1 MVKIYSARTCLGSFN
16 KGTELAPKEILGRS
30 LMSGL
35 AKNAIQ
41 SQLGA
46 TEELLRADKGDAVN
60 AHYRSA
66 LVEFNKSLYKKIIK
80 STSSTDIAL
89 TLGGDHAISIA
100 TMFATKKRHSDCVV
114 VYIDAHPDCNEP
126 QSSPTGNIHGMP
138 LATVLGDS
146 LYSDFKL
153 PKYRYDEVFMM
164 GIKDADKFE
173 RRYIKK
179 NNILCV
185 LMDEIIEKGIAAA
198 LKKIKQQIS
207 GRPVHVSLDI
217 DSIDVSEAP
226 GTGIINKGGLSY
238 REVSYLCRNL
248 AQEKI
253 VAIDLVEVNPTRDIA
268 DKTINLSAELIINLL
283 GGQWSVYD
291 RYLDAKH

>member
-16 KGTELAPKEILGRS
+16 QGTELAPKEILGRS

-41 SQLGA
+41 FQLGA
-46 TEELLRADKGDAVN
+46 SEELLRADKGHAVN
-60 AHYRSA
+60 AHYRLA

-80 STSSTDIAL
+80 LTGSTDIAL

-114 VYIDAHPDCNEP
+114 VYIDAHPDCNNP

-153 PKYRYDEVFMM
+153 PKYRYDEVFTI
-164 GIKDADKFE
+164 GIKDADQFE
-173 RRYIKK
+173 RHYIKK

-185 LMDEIIEKGIAAA
+185 SMDEIIKKGIAPA

-248 AQEKI
+248 QEKI

-268 DKTINLSAELIINLL
+268 DKTMHLSAELAINLL